1 MEKIKRALG
10 YISMAVMI
18 LVLLYV
24 KYAYERGLELWPVK
38 TKLQHDEVKV
48 ERKIKIP
55 EGETMEFIQPAFLV
69 DLSHSST
76 ETPEDVIEDLEEG
89 NYEHELFEEIKLNE
103 DGTLSMT
110 VTGKQLEHWISASED
125 ALNKRI
131 QDGRAKGMEI
141 TINKDFTKVTYTLKE
156 GCEITSLEWGI
167 YAQVIIG
174 CLFEIQS
181 FTGIAPEDCYV
192 REVVKRELDGET
204 ITLIDTNTDN
214 RYFELT
220 DSQWYGK
227 EEIE

>member
-10 YISMAVMI
+10 FISVAIMI

-38 TKLQHDEVKV
+38 TKLQHDEVRV

-89 NYEHELFEEIKLNE
+89 NYEHEFFEEIKLNE

-110 VTGKQLEHWISASED
+110 VT
-125 ALNKRI
+125 
-131 QDGRAKGMEI
+131 
-141 TINKDFTKVTYTLKE
+141 
-156 GCEITSLEWGI
+156 
-167 YAQVIIG
+167 
-174 CLFEIQS
+174 
-181 FTGIAPEDCYV
+181 
-192 REVVKRELDGET
+192 
-204 ITLIDTNTDN
+204 
-214 RYFELT
+214 
-220 DSQWYGK
+220 
-227 EEIE
+227 

>member
-1 MEKIKRALG
+1 MEKIKRGLG
-10 YISMAVMI
+10 YISMTVMI
-18 LVLLYV
+18 LVLLYA

-38 TKLQHDEVKV
+38 TKLLHDEVRV

-76 ETPEDVIEDLEEG
+76 ETPEDAIEDLEEG
-89 NYEHELFEEIKLNE
+89 NYGHELYEEVKLNE

-110 VTGKQLEHWISASED
+110 VTGKQLERWIHTSED
-125 ALNKRI
+125 AINERI
-131 QDGRAKGMEI
+131 EDGWDKGLEI
-141 TINKDFTKVTYTLKE
+141 KIEKDYTKVTYLMKE
-156 GCEITSLEWGI
+156 GCELSFMEWGM

-192 REVVKRELDGET
+192 REVVKREVDSKTLT
-204 ITLIDTNTDN
+204 IIDINSRN
-214 RYFELT
+214 RYLEIT
-220 DSQWYGK
+220 DAQWYG
-227 EEIE
+227 EEDMK

>member
-24 KYAYERGLELWPVK
+24 KYAYERGLDLWPVK
-38 TKLQHDEVKV
+38 TNQQHDEVTV

-69 DLSHSST
+69 GLSQSST
-76 ETPEDVIEDLEEG
+76 ETPEDVMEDLEEG
-89 NYEHELFEEIKLNE
+89 NYGHELYEEAKLNE
-103 DGTLSMT
+103 DGTRSMT
-110 VTGKQLEHWISASED
+110 VTGKQLENWISTSED
-125 ALNKRI
+125 AINRRI
-131 QDGRAKGMEI
+131 EDGRAKGMNI

-156 GCEITSLEWGI
+156 GCEITSLEWGM

-204 ITLIDTNTDN
+204 LTLIDTNTDN

-220 DSQWYGK
+220 DSQWYGE

>member
-1 MEKIKRALG
+1 MEKIKRDLG

-38 TKLQHDEVKV
+38 TKLLHDEVRV

-69 DLSHSST
+69 GISHSST
-76 ETPEDVIEDLEEG
+76 ETPEDAIEDLEEG
-89 NYEHELFEEIKLNE
+89 NYGHELYEEVKLNE

-110 VTGKQLEHWISASED
+110 VTGKQLERWISTSED

-131 QDGRAKGMEI
+131 EDGRAKGMEI

-181 FTGIAPEDCYV
+181 FTGIAPEDWYV

-220 DSQWYGK
+220 DSQWYGE

>member
-38 TKLQHDEVKV
+38 TNLQHDEVKV

-55 EGETMEFIQPAFLV
+55 EGETMEFIQPAFLIGI
-69 DLSHSST
+69 SHSST
-76 ETPEDVIEDLEEG
+76 ETPEDAIEDLEEG
-89 NYEHELFEEIKLNE
+89 NYGHEWYEEVKLNE

-110 VTGKQLEHWISASED
+110 VTGKQLEHWISTRED

-131 QDGRAKGMEI
+131 ENGWDKGLEI

-156 GCEITSLEWGI
+156 GCEITSLEWGM

-220 DSQWYGK
+220 DSQWYGE

>member
-24 KYAYERGLELWPVK
+24 KYAYERGLELWPIK
-38 TKLQHDEVKV
+38 TNQQHDEVRV

-69 DLSHSST
+69 GLSQSST
-76 ETPEDVIEDLEEG
+76 ETPEDVMEDLEEG
-89 NYEHELFEEIKLNE
+89 NYGHELYEEAKLNE
-103 DGTLSMT
+103 DGTRSMT
-110 VTGKQLEHWISASED
+110 VTGKQLENWISTSED
-125 ALNKRI
+125 AINRRI
-131 QDGRAKGMEI
+131 EDGRAKGMEI

-156 GCEITSLEWGI
+156 GCEITSLEWGM
-167 YAQVIIG
+167 YAQVIMG

-220 DSQWYGK
+220 DSQWYGE
-227 EEIE
+227 EEIK

>member
-24 KYAYERGLELWPVK
+24 KYAYERGLELWPVN
-38 TKLQHDEVKV
+38 TKLLHDKVRV

-69 DLSHSST
+69 GLSHSST
-76 ETPEDVIEDLEEG
+76 ETPEDVLEDLEEG
-89 NYEHELFEEIKLNE
+89 NYGHELYEEAKLNE

-110 VTGKQLEHWISASED
+110 VTGKQLENWISTSEE
-125 ALNKRI
+125 AINKRI
-131 QDGRAKGMEI
+131 EDGWDKGLEI
-141 TINKDFTKVTYTLKE
+141 KINKELTKVTYILKE
-156 GCEITSLEWGI
+156 GCEITSLEWAM

-181 FTGIAPEDCYV
+181 FTGIAPEDCHV
-192 REVVKRELDGET
+192 REVVKRESDGVV
-204 ITLIDTNTDN
+204 LIDAVSPGAN
-214 RYFELT
+214 YKVT
-220 DSQWYGK
+220 DSQWYGE

>member
-24 KYAYERGLELWPVK
+24 KYAYERGLELWPIK
-38 TKLQHDEVKV
+38 TNQQHDEVRV

-69 DLSHSST
+69 GLSQSST
-76 ETPEDVIEDLEEG
+76 ETPEDVMEDLEEG
-89 NYEHELFEEIKLNE
+89 NYGHELYEEAKLNE
-103 DGTLSMT
+103 DGTRSMT
-110 VTGKQLEHWISASED
+110 VTGKQLENWISTSED
-125 ALNKRI
+125 AINRRI
-131 QDGRAKGMEI
+131 EDGRAKGMEI

-156 GCEITSLEWGI
+156 GCEITSLEWGM
-167 YAQVIIG
+167 YAQVIMG

-220 DSQWYGK
+220 DSQWYGE

>member
-24 KYAYERGLELWPVK
+24 KYAYERGLELWPIK
-38 TKLQHDEVKV
+38 TKLLHDEVRV

-76 ETPEDVIEDLEEG
+76 ETPEDAIEDLEEG
-89 NYEHELFEEIKLNE
+89 NYGHELYEEVKLNE

-110 VTGKQLEHWISASED
+110 VTGKQLERWIRTSED
-125 ALNKRI
+125 AINERI
-131 QDGRAKGMEI
+131 EDGRSKGMEI

-156 GCEITSLEWGI
+156 GCEITSLEWGM
-167 YAQVIIG
+167 YAQVIMG

-204 ITLIDTNTDN
+204 LTLIDTNTEN

-220 DSQWYGK
+220 DAQWFG
-227 EEIE
+227 EEQIE

>member
-69 DLSHSST
+69 GLSQSST
-76 ETPEDVIEDLEEG
+76 ETPEDVMEELEEG
-89 NYEHELFEEIKLNE
+89 NYGHELYEEAKLNE
-103 DGTLSMT
+103 DGTRSMT
-110 VTGKQLEHWISASED
+110 VTGKQLENWISTSED
-125 ALNKRI
+125 AINMRI
-131 QDGRAKGMEI
+131 EDGWDKGLEI
-141 TINKDFTKVTYTLKE
+141 KIEKDYTKVTYIMKE
-156 GCEITSLEWGI
+156 GCELSFMGWGM
-167 YAQVIIG
+167 YAQVIMG

-181 FTGIAPEDCYV
+181 FTGIAPEDCHV
-192 REVVKRELDGET
+192 REVVKRESDGVV
-204 ITLIDTNTDN
+204 IIDAVSPGAYYEVTDA
-214 RYFELT
+214 
-220 DSQWYGK
+220 QWYGE

>member
-1 MEKIKRALG
+1 MEKIKRDLG

-24 KYAYERGLELWPVK
+24 KYAYERGLELWPIK
-38 TKLQHDEVKV
+38 TNQQHDEVRV

-69 DLSHSST
+69 GLSQSST
-76 ETPEDVIEDLEEG
+76 ETPEDVMEDLEEG
-89 NYEHELFEEIKLNE
+89 NYGHELYEEAKLNE
-103 DGTLSMT
+103 DGTRSMT
-110 VTGKQLEHWISASED
+110 VTGKQLENWISTSED
-125 ALNKRI
+125 AINRRI
-131 QDGRAKGMEI
+131 EDGRAKGMEI

-156 GCEITSLEWGI
+156 GCEITSLEWGM
-167 YAQVIIG
+167 YAQVIMG

-220 DSQWYGK
+220 DSQWYGE
-227 EEIE
+227 EEIK

>member
-1 MEKIKRALG
+1 MEKIKRDLG

-24 KYAYERGLELWPVK
+24 KYAYERGLELWPIK
-38 TKLQHDEVKV
+38 TNQQHDEVRV

-69 DLSHSST
+69 GLSQSST
-76 ETPEDVIEDLEEG
+76 ETPEDVMEDLEEG
-89 NYEHELFEEIKLNE
+89 NYGHELYEEAKLNE
-103 DGTLSMT
+103 DGTRSMT
-110 VTGKQLEHWISASED
+110 VTGKQLENWISTSED
-125 ALNKRI
+125 AINRRI
-131 QDGRAKGMEI
+131 EDGRAKGMEI

-192 REVVKRELDGET
+192 REVVKREIDGET
-204 ITLIDTNTDN
+204 LTLIDTNTDN

-220 DSQWYGK
+220 DSQWYGE
-227 EEIE
+227 EEIK

>member
-69 DLSHSST
+69 GLSQSST
-76 ETPEDVIEDLEEG
+76 ETPEDVMEDLEEG
-89 NYEHELFEEIKLNE
+89 NYGHELYEEAKLNE
-103 DGTLSMT
+103 DGTRSMT
-110 VTGKQLEHWISASED
+110 VTGKQLENWISTSED
-125 ALNKRI
+125 AINMRI
-131 QDGRAKGMEI
+131 EDGWDKGLEI
-141 TINKDFTKVTYTLKE
+141 KIEKDYTKVTYIMKE
-156 GCEITSLEWGI
+156 GCELSFMGWGM
-167 YAQVIIG
+167 YAQVIMG

-181 FTGIAPEDCYV
+181 FTGIAPEDCHV
-192 REVVKRELDGET
+192 REVVKRESDGVV
-204 ITLIDTNTDN
+204 IIDAVSPGAYYEVTDA
-214 RYFELT
+214 
-220 DSQWYGK
+220 QWYG
-227 EEIE
+227 EEKIE

>member
-1 MEKIKRALG
+1 MEKIKRDLG

-24 KYAYERGLELWPVK
+24 KYAYERGLELWPIK
-38 TKLQHDEVKV
+38 TNQQHDEVRV

-69 DLSHSST
+69 GLSQSST
-76 ETPEDVIEDLEEG
+76 ETPEDVMEDLEEG
-89 NYEHELFEEIKLNE
+89 NYGHELYEEAKLNE
-103 DGTLSMT
+103 DGTRSMT
-110 VTGKQLEHWISASED
+110 VTGKQLENWISTSED
-125 ALNKRI
+125 AINRRI
-131 QDGRAKGMEI
+131 EDGRAKGMEI

-156 GCEITSLEWGI
+156 GCEITSLEWGM
-167 YAQVIIG
+167 YAQVIMG

-220 DSQWYGK
+220 DSQWYGE

>member
-10 YISMAVMI
+10 YISMAIMI

-24 KYAYERGLELWPVK
+24 KYAYERGLELWPVN
-38 TKLQHDEVKV
+38 TKLLHDKVRV

-55 EGETMEFIQPAFLV
+55 EGETMEFIQPAFLIGI
-69 DLSHSST
+69 SHSST
-76 ETPEDVIEDLEEG
+76 ETPEDAIEDLEEG
-89 NYEHELFEEIKLNE
+89 NYGHEWYEEVKLNE

-110 VTGKQLEHWISASED
+110 VTGKQLERWISTSED

-131 QDGRAKGMEI
+131 EDGRAKGMEI

-156 GCEITSLEWGI
+156 GCEITSLEWGM
-167 YAQVIIG
+167 YAQVIMG

-220 DSQWYGK
+220 DSQWYGE
-227 EEIE
+227 EEIK

>member
-24 KYAYERGLELWPVK
+24 KYAYERGLELWPIK
-38 TKLQHDEVKV
+38 TNQQHDEVRV

-69 DLSHSST
+69 GLSQSST
-76 ETPEDVIEDLEEG
+76 ETPEDVMEDLEEG
-89 NYEHELFEEIKLNE
+89 NYGHELYEEAKLNE
-103 DGTLSMT
+103 DGTRSMT
-110 VTGKQLEHWISASED
+110 VTGKQLENWISTSED
-125 ALNKRI
+125 AINRRI
-131 QDGRAKGMEI
+131 EDGRAKGMEI

-192 REVVKRELDGET
+192 REVVKREIDGET
-204 ITLIDTNTDN
+204 LTLIDTNTDN

-220 DSQWYGK
+220 DSQWYGE
-227 EEIE
+227 EEIK

>member
-38 TKLQHDEVKV
+38 TNQQHDEVKV

-69 DLSHSST
+69 GLSQSST
-76 ETPEDVIEDLEEG
+76 ETPEDVMQELEEG
-89 NYEHELFEEIKLNE
+89 NYGHELYEEAKLNE

-110 VTGKQLEHWISASED
+110 VTGKQLENWISTSED

-131 QDGRAKGMEI
+131 EDGWDRGLEI
-141 TINKDFTKVTYTLKE
+141 TINKDFTKVTYILKE
-156 GCEITSLEWGI
+156 GCEITSLEWGM

-174 CLFEIQS
+174 CLFEIQPV
-181 FTGIAPEDCYV
+181 TGIAPEDCYV
-192 REVVKRELDGET
+192 REVVKRELDGE
-204 ITLIDTNTDN
+204 
-214 RYFELT
+214 
-220 DSQWYGK
+220 K
-227 EEIE
+227 

>member
-10 YISMAVMI
+10 YISMAIMI

-38 TKLQHDEVKV
+38 TKLLHDEVRV

-69 DLSHSST
+69 GISHSST
-76 ETPEDVIEDLEEG
+76 ETPEDAIEDLEEG
-89 NYEHELFEEIKLNE
+89 NYGHELYEEVKLNE

-110 VTGKQLEHWISASED
+110 VTGKQLERWISTSED

-131 QDGRAKGMEI
+131 EDGRAKGMEI

-156 GCEITSLEWGI
+156 GCEITSLEWGM
-167 YAQVIIG
+167 YAQVIMG

-220 DSQWYGK
+220 DSQWYGE

>member
-24 KYAYERGLELWPVK
+24 KYAYERGLELWPIK
-38 TKLQHDEVKV
+38 TNQQHDEVRV

-69 DLSHSST
+69 GISHSST
-76 ETPEDVIEDLEEG
+76 ETPEDAIEDLEEG
-89 NYEHELFEEIKLNE
+89 NYGHEWYEEVKLNE

-110 VTGKQLEHWISASED
+110 VTGKQLEHWISTRED

-131 QDGRAKGMEI
+131 ENGWDKGLEI

-156 GCEITSLEWGI
+156 GCEITSLEWGM

-220 DSQWYGK
+220 DSQWYGE

>member
-24 KYAYERGLELWPVK
+24 KYAYERGVELWPIK

-69 DLSHSST
+69 GLSHSST
-76 ETPEDVIEDLEEG
+76 ETPKDVLEDLEEG
-89 NYEHELFEEIKLNE
+89 NYGHELYEEAKLNE

-110 VTGKQLEHWISASED
+110 VTGKQLENWISTSEE
-125 ALNKRI
+125 AINRRIEANK
-131 QDGRAKGMEI
+131 DKGMEI
-141 TINKDFTKVTYTLKE
+141 KINKDFTKVTYTLKK
-156 GCEITSLEWGI
+156 GCEKSSLEWLI
-167 YAQVIIG
+167 DAQVIMG

-181 FTGIAPEDCYV
+181 FTGIAPEGCHV
-192 REVVKRELDGET
+192 REVVKRESDGVV
-204 ITLIDTNTDN
+204 IIDAVSPGAYYEVTDA
-214 RYFELT
+214 
-220 DSQWYGK
+220 QWYG
-227 EEIE
+227 EEQIE

>member
-1 MEKIKRALG
+1 MEKIKRDLG

-24 KYAYERGLELWPVK
+24 KYAYERGLELWPIK
-38 TKLQHDEVKV
+38 TNQQHDEVRV

-69 DLSHSST
+69 GLSQSST
-76 ETPEDVIEDLEEG
+76 ETPEDVMEDLEEG
-89 NYEHELFEEIKLNE
+89 NYGHELYEEAKLNE
-103 DGTLSMT
+103 DGTRSMT
-110 VTGKQLEHWISASED
+110 VTGKQLENWISTSED
-125 ALNKRI
+125 AINRRI
-131 QDGRAKGMEI
+131 EDGRAKGMEI
-141 TINKDFTKVTYTLKE
+141 TINKDFTKVTYALKE
-156 GCEITSLEWGI
+156 GCEITSLEWGM
-167 YAQVIIG
+167 YAQVIMG

-220 DSQWYGK
+220 DSQWYGE
-227 EEIE
+227 EEIK

>member
-1 MEKIKRALG
+1 MEKIKRDLG

-24 KYAYERGLELWPVK
+24 KYAYERGLELWPIK
-38 TKLQHDEVKV
+38 TNQQHDEVRV

-69 DLSHSST
+69 GLSQSST
-76 ETPEDVIEDLEEG
+76 ETPEDVMEDLEEG
-89 NYEHELFEEIKLNE
+89 NYGHELYEEAKLNE
-103 DGTLSMT
+103 DGTRSMT
-110 VTGKQLEHWISASED
+110 VTGKQLENWISTSED
-125 ALNKRI
+125 AINRRI
-131 QDGRAKGMEI
+131 EDGRAKTMEI
-141 TINKDFTKVTYTLKE
+141 RINNDFTKVTYTLKE
-156 GCEITSLEWGI
+156 GCEITSLEWGM
-167 YAQVIIG
+167 YAQVIMG

-220 DSQWYGK
+220 DSQWYGE

>member
-38 TKLQHDEVKV
+38 TNQQHDEVKV

-69 DLSHSST
+69 GLSQSST
-76 ETPEDVIEDLEEG
+76 ETPEDVMQELEEG
-89 NYEHELFEEIKLNE
+89 NYGHELYEEAKLNE

-110 VTGKQLEHWISASED
+110 VTGKQLENWISTSED

-131 QDGRAKGMEI
+131 EDGWDRGLEI
-141 TINKDFTKVTYTLKE
+141 TINKDFTKVTYILKE
-156 GCEITSLEWGI
+156 GCEITSLEWGM

-174 CLFEIQS
+174 CLFEIQPV
-181 FTGIAPEDCYV
+181 TGIAPEDCYV
-192 REVVKRELDGET
+192 REVVKRELDGEK

-220 DSQWYGK
+220 DAQWYG
-227 EEIE
+227 EEQIE